1 MDKKK
6 IQIKNKLINHITK
19 NGEKKTS
26 EKLLLKSLKK
36 LQKTS
41 KKQVKALLQ
50 LCILNSTP
58 IFKLHTSSNKKQK
71 KRNKK
76 VREMPTFIVRP
87 EIRTSLSIKF
97 ILSNKE
103 KMSKNF
109 YSELTKKVLLTT
121 QSKSGPISS
130 KNELQKK
137 IILNK
142 RYLTYYRWT

>member
-76 VREMPTFIVRP
+76 IREMPTFIVRP

>member
-1 MDKKK
+1 MYKKK
-6 IQIKNKLINHITK
+6 IQIKTKIINHITK

-26 EKLLLKSLKK
+26 EKLLQKSIKK
-36 LQKTS
+36 LQKIS
-41 KKQVKALLQ
+41 KKQIKTLLQ
-50 LCILNSTP
+50 LCIVSSAP

-76 VREMPTFIVRP
+76 VREIPTFIVRP

-97 ILSNKE
+97 IVSNKE
-103 KMSKNF
+103 KTSNYF
-109 YSELTKKVLLTT
+109 YNDLTQRFLMAI
-121 QSKSGPISS
+121 QSKSEAISL

-137 IILNK
+137 IVLNK

>member
-1 MDKKK
+1 MYKKK
-6 IQIKNKLINHITK
+6 IQIKNKLINHITI

-26 EKLLLKSLKK
+26 EKLLLKSVKK
-36 LQKTS
+36 LQKSS

-71 KRNKK
+71 KRHKK

-103 KMSKNF
+103 KVSKNF
-109 YSELTKKVLLTT
+109 YSELTKKILLTT
-121 QSKSGPISS
+121 QPKSGSISL

-137 IILNK
+137 ILLNR

>member
-1 MDKKK
+1 MHKKR
-6 IQIKNKLINHITK
+6 IQIKAKIINHITK

-26 EKLLLKSLKK
+26 EKLLLKSIKK

-50 LCILNSTP
+50 LSILNSVP

-71 KRNKK
+71 KRHKK

-97 ILSNKE
+97 IVSNKE
-103 KMSKNF
+103 KKSKIF
-109 YSELTKKVLLTT
+109 YNELTKKFLLAI
-121 QSKSGPISS
+121 QPKSGSVS
-130 KNELQKK
+130 LKNELQKK
-137 IILNK
+137 ILLNK